1 MKRRQNTI
9 PKKIRLTEDALELI
23 DAWAKE
29 NEVSFSAAIESL
41 ARLGMGQDASMAM
54 IPVLV
59 SVTRREIAKNYTRLV
74 RLMLFSIY
82 ESGTAARFGAA
93 TAKAL
98 KPTVYDQLRDAVQ
111 KDARLSLK
119 KRIRSVLDEP
129 EEA

>member
-23 DAWAKE
+23 DAWAEE

-41 ARLGMGQDASMAM
+41 ARLGMGQDASIAM

-82 ESGTAARFGAA
+82 ESGTAARFAGA

-98 KPTVYDQLRDAVQ
+98 KPTVYDEMRDAVQ
-111 KDARLSLK
+111 KDAKLSLK
-119 KRIRSVLDEP
+119 KRIRSVLDDAEG
-129 EEA
+129 